1 MPWFQV
7 WGMLTSLSDQ
17 QRHDELAITS
27 IRFLTIV
34 VSQQWHQEL
43 FGTDQVLQT
52 MCEKVVI
59 PNIRMRASDVELFET
74 NGVEYVWIFL
84 FRIPV

>member
-1 MPWFQV
+1 
-7 WGMLTSLSDQ
+7 MLTALSDQ
-17 QRHDELAITS
+17 PRHDELAITS

-74 NGVEYVWIFL
+74 NGVEYVFGGFAQSGKRAWRGL
-84 FRIPV
+84 